1 MFGRCLQVTRKL
13 ERLLETKLQFKFRK
27 TFGQS
32 LFRSENWDV
41 SFERF
46 VGGCFLLS
54 NWNVPP
60 TSLMSSGTLGRAGLS
75 STDLCFHSTNVTICV
90 SLLNQVPFLHWKTT
104 NIPTG
109 WSAGFS
115 HPVCVA
121 SWSSPGGTKTGTL
134 YGRER
139 VSLRK
144 CACAR
149 AHQLAAHTSV
159 HTSRHGR
166 YFVRDAYINDLFPLL
181 LWTQHCTI
189 CLVDVS
195 INMYMR

>member
-1 MFGRCLQVTRKL
+1 MFGRCLQITRKL

-46 VGGCFLLS
+46 VGGCFLLP

-139 VSLRK
+139 EWVYENVRVRELTSLPHILLYIPRDTEDILYET
-144 CACAR
+144 R
-149 AHQLAAHTSV
+149 ILTIYSHFYYEHNTVQ
-159 HTSRHGR
+159 
-166 YFVRDAYINDLFPLL
+166 FV
-181 LWTQHCTI
+181 
-189 CLVDVS
+189 
-195 INMYMR
+195 